1 LARLLSRLGRFSAR
15 HRVLFLVGWV
25 VALALLAVVAISSMR
40 FSDGSFDVPGTESSR
55 AITTLE
61 NEFPSSDSD
70 AKSLQLVVEVPDGQQ
85 ITSPEHATELAR
97 ALDELRGI
105 DHVSAVSDPLNPEQP
120 YVSRD
125 TTTAVATISLTGV
138 TDNNSEEVH
147 ADVVAVA
154 EDLRSDGYTAEVGGS
169 IANPV
174 PEILGPTEIVGA
186 VLAFLVLFLTFG
198 SLVAA
203 GANMAGALVGV
214 GVGIL
219 GVLGFSAITPIGS
232 TTPIL
237 AVMLGLAVGIDYC
250 LFVIARF
257 RAELRSGR
265 TVDDAIGRSIGTAG
279 SSVVFAAA
287 TVIIALVGLT
297 VVGIPFISEMGLAA
311 AFAVFVAVLM
321 TLTFLPVLLR
331 TMGRKALPRKQR
343 NPATTPQHIN
353 DRIGF
358 LDRWV
363 RVVTKNRMLSIVGC
377 VVLLGV
383 IAAPVLSLR
392 TTLDIPGG
400 EDPKSTQRA
409 AYDLVADK
417 FGAGAQ
423 NPLVVLVERKDG
435 DLTDA
440 LPKVQH
446 ALEQQDDVATVVPG
460 AVSENGD
467 WAMVTVL
474 ADSGPLS
481 DRTTDLIHA
490 IRADAD
496 QVAGTHLLV
505 TGGTAITLDSNEKLQ
520 SALATYLIVVVGL
533 SLLLLILMFRSLL
546 VPLIATVGY
555 LLSLGA
561 GMGATIAIFQ
571 WGWLDPVISA
581 PQGNPLLSLLPIILT
596 GILFGL
602 AMDYQVF
609 LVSRIHE
616 AHHRGLSAREAIL
629 DGFGRSAPVVVA
641 AAAIMAAVFGGF
653 ALSES
658 SLVGS
663 IALGLAVGVVADA
676 FVVRMI
682 LVPATLALLGNGAW
696 WVPRWLDRILPQLD
710 TEGLSLDRDDWTV
723 QDRAA
728 ADAVAHPEG
737 LR

>member
-1 LARLLSRLGRFSAR
+1 MARLLSRLGRFSAR

-25 VALALLAVVAISSMR
+25 VALALLAGLAISSMR

-55 AITTLE
+55 AISTLDE
-61 NEFPSSDSD
+61 EFPSADTD
-70 AKSLQLVVEVPDGQQ
+70 AKSLQLVVEAPNGQQ
-85 ITSPEHATELAR
+85 ITSPKRSAELQS
-97 ALDELRGI
+97 ALELLRGT
-105 DHVSAVSDPLNPEQP
+105 DHVSAVSDPLDPEQP

-125 TTTAVATISLTGV
+125 TTTAVATIRLTGV
-138 TDNNSEEVH
+138 TDDNSAAVQ
-147 ADVVAVA
+147 ADIVAVA
-154 EDLRSDGYTAEVGGS
+154 EDLRHDGFTAEVGGS

-331 TMGRKALPRKQR
+331 TMGRRALPRKQR
-343 NPATTPQHIN
+343 DPATTPQRTD

-363 RVVTKNRMLSIVGC
+363 RVVTGNRVLSIIGC
-377 VVLLGV
+377 VVLLGIV
-383 IAAPVLSLR
+383 AAPVLSLR

-409 AYDLVADK
+409 AYDLVADE

-423 NPLVVLVERKDG
+423 NPLVVLVEREDG
-435 DLTDA
+435 DLAEA
-440 LPKVQH
+440 LPKVQR
-446 ALEQQDDVATVVPG
+446 ALERQEDVATVIPG

-467 WAMVTVL
+467 WAMVSVL

-481 DRTTDLIHA
+481 DRTTDLIQS
-490 IRADAD
+490 IRAAAD
-496 QVAGTHLLV
+496 ETAGTHLLV
-505 TGGTAITLDSNEKLQ
+505 TGGTAVALDSNEKLQ
-520 SALATYLIVVVGL
+520 SALVTYLIVVVGL

-546 VPLIATVGY
+546 VPLIATLGY

-561 GMGATIAIFQ
+561 GLGATIAIFQ
-571 WGWLDPVISA
+571 WGWLDPLISA

-616 AHHRGLSAREAIL
+616 AHHRGLPPREAIL

-653 ALSES
+653 ALSPS

-676 FVVRMI
+676 FIVRMV
-682 LVPATLALLGNGAW
+682 LVPATLALLGSAAW
-696 WVPRWLDRILPQLD
+696 WVPGWLDRILPQLD
-710 TEGLSLDRDDWTV
+710 TEGLSLDSEDDRTA
-723 QDRAA
+723 DGRAEA
-728 ADAVAHPEG
+728 THTQPG
-737 LR
+737 R

>member
-1 LARLLSRLGRFSAR
+1 MARLLSRLGRFSAR
-15 HRVLFLVGWV
+15 HRVLFLIGWV

-55 AITTLE
+55 AISTLDK
-61 NEFPSSDSD
+61 EFPSADTD
-70 AKSLQLVVEVPDGQQ
+70 TKSLQLVVEALEGQQ
-85 ITSPEHATELAR
+85 ITSPERSAELQS
-97 ALDELRGI
+97 ALERLRGTE
-105 DHVSAVSDPLNPEQP
+105 HVSAVSNPLDPGQP

-138 TDNNSEEVH
+138 SDDNSEAVH
-147 ADVVAVA
+147 ADIVAVA
-154 EDLRSDGYTAEVGGS
+154 DDLRHEGFTAEVGGS

-331 TMGRKALPRKQR
+331 TMGRSALPRKQR
-343 NPATTPQHIN
+343 DPATAPRRTD

-363 RVVTKNRMLSIVGC
+363 RVVTGNRVLSIVGC
-377 VVLLGV
+377 VVLLGIV
-383 IAAPVLSLR
+383 AAPVLSLR

-423 NPLVVLVERKDG
+423 NPLVVLVERKGG
-435 DLTDA
+435 DLAEA
-440 LPKVQH
+440 LPKVQR
-446 ALEQQDDVATVVPG
+446 ALERQEDVATVIPG

-481 DRTTDLIHA
+481 DRTTDLIRA

-496 QVAGTHLLV
+496 ETAGTHLLV
-505 TGGTAITLDSNEKLQ
+505 TGGTAVALDSNEKLQ
-520 SALATYLIVVVGL
+520 SALVTYLIVVVGL

-653 ALSES
+653 ALSPS

-676 FVVRMI
+676 FIVRMI
-682 LVPATLALLGNGAW
+682 LVPATLALLGNAAW

-710 TEGLSLDRDDWTV
+710 TEGLSLDNEDDWTTHG
-723 QDRAA
+723 RAEA
-728 ADAVAHPEG
+728 AHSQPG
-737 LR
+737 W

>member
-55 AITTLE
+55 AISTLDE
-61 NEFPSSDSD
+61 EFPSADTD
-70 AKSLQLVVEVPDGQQ
+70 AKSLQLVVEAPEGQQ
-85 ITSPEHATELAR
+85 ITSPERSAELQS
-97 ALDELRGI
+97 ALEILRGT
-105 DHVSAVSDPLNPEQP
+105 DHVSAVSDPLDPEQP

-138 TDNNSEEVH
+138 TDDNSEAVH
-147 ADVVAVA
+147 ADIVAVA
-154 EDLRSDGYTAEVGGS
+154 DDLRHDGFTAEVGGS

-287 TVIIALVGLT
+287 TVIIALLGLT

-331 TMGRKALPRKQR
+331 TMGRRALPRKQR
-343 NPATTPQHIN
+343 DPATRPQRTD

-363 RVVTKNRMLSIVGC
+363 RVVTGNRVLSIVGC
-377 VVLLGV
+377 VVLLGIV
-383 IAAPVLSLR
+383 AAPVLSLR

-423 NPLVVLVERKDG
+423 NPLVVLVEREDG
-435 DLTDA
+435 DLNEA
-440 LPKVQH
+440 LPKVQR
-446 ALEQQDDVATVVPG
+446 ALERQEDVATVIPG

-481 DRTTDLIHA
+481 DRTTKLIQS

-496 QVAGTHLLV
+496 ETAGTHLLV
-505 TGGTAITLDSNEKLQ
+505 TGGTAVALDSNEKLQ
-520 SALATYLIVVVGL
+520 SALVTYLIVVVGL

-653 ALSES
+653 ALSPS

-676 FVVRMI
+676 FIVRMI
-682 LVPATLALLGNGAW
+682 LVPATLALLGNAAW
-696 WVPRWLDRILPQLD
+696 WVPKWLDRILPQLD
-710 TEGLSLDRDDWTV
+710 TEGLSLDSEDDWTA
-723 QDRAA
+723 RGK
-728 ADAVAHPEG
+728 PETARSQPG
-737 LR
+737 R

>member
-25 VALALLAVVAISSMR
+25 LALALLAVVAISGMR

-55 AITTLE
+55 AITTLDK
-61 NEFPSSDSD
+61 EFPSTGEDV
-70 AKSLQLVVEVPDGQQ
+70 KSLQLVAEAPDREKV
-85 ITSPEHATELAR
+85 TSPERATQLR
-97 ALDELRGI
+97 AALGELRSV
-105 DHVSAVSDPLNPEQP
+105 DHVSAVSDPIDPKQP

-125 TTTAVATISLTGV
+125 LTTAVATISLTGV
-138 TDNNSEEVH
+138 TDDNSEAVH
-147 ADVVAVA
+147 TDVVDVA
-154 EDLRSDGYTAEVGGS
+154 NDLRNDGWTAEIGGS

-174 PEILGPTEIVGA
+174 PEILGPTEVVGA

-219 GVLGFSAITPIGS
+219 GVLGFSAIAPIGS

-331 TMGRKALPRKQR
+331 TMGRRALPRKQR
-343 NPATTPQHIN
+343 DPATASQGSD
-353 DRIGF
+353 DRIRF

-363 RVVTKNRMLSIVGC
+363 RVVTKHRVLSIVGC

-409 AYDLVADK
+409 AYDLIADE

-423 NPLVVLVERKDG
+423 NPLVVLVEREDG
-435 DLTDA
+435 DLAET
-440 LPKVQH
+440 LPNVQR
-446 ALEQQDDVATVVPG
+446 ALEQYDDVATVVPG
-460 AVSENGD
+460 AVSANGD
-467 WAMVTVL
+467 WAMITVL

-496 QVAGTHLLV
+496 AVDGTHLLV
-505 TGGTAITLDSNEKLQ
+505 TGSTAVGLDSNAKLQ
-520 SALATYLIVVVGL
+520 SALVTYLIVVVGL

-546 VPLIATVGY
+546 VPLIATAGY

-653 ALSES
+653 ALSPS

-676 FVVRMI
+676 FIVRMV
-682 LVPATLALLGNGAW
+682 LVPATLALLGNVAW
-696 WVPRWLDRILPQLD
+696 WVPEWMDRILPQLD
-710 TEGLSLDRDDWTV
+710 TEGLSLDQDDSWTA
-723 QDRAA
+723 QHPTEAA
-728 ADAVAHPEG
+728 VS

>member
-1 LARLLSRLGRFSAR
+1 MARLLARLGRFSAR
-15 HRVLFLVGWV
+15 HRLVFLVGWV
-25 VALALLAVVAISSMR
+25 IALALLAVVAITSMR

-55 AITTLE
+55 AIKTLDR
-61 NEFPSSDSD
+61 EFPSADAA
-70 AKSLQLVVEVPDGQQ
+70 AKSLQLVVEAHRGQQ
-85 ITSPEHATELAR
+85 ITAPDNAASLED
-97 ALDELRGI
+97 ALERLRGVQ
-105 DHVSAVSDPLNPEQP
+105 HVSSVSDPLDQKQP

-125 TTTAVATISLTGV
+125 TTTAVATIRLSGV
-138 TDNNSEEVH
+138 TDDNSEEVH
-147 ADVVAVA
+147 HDVVAVA
-154 EDLRSDGYTAEVGGS
+154 EDLRHDGFTAEIGGS

-343 NPATTPQHIN
+343 DPSTAPQRTD

-363 RVVTKNRMLSIVGC
+363 RVVTKNRVLSIVGC

-409 AYDLVADK
+409 AYDLIADK

-423 NPLVVLVERKDG
+423 NPLVVLVERNDG

-440 LPKVQH
+440 LPKVQR
-446 ALEQQDDVATVVPG
+446 ALEEQEDVATVVPG
-460 AVSENGD
+460 AVSENGN

-474 ADSGPLS
+474 ARSGPLS
-481 DRTTDLIHA
+481 DRTTDLIHR
-490 IRADAD
+490 IRTNADET
-496 QVAGTHLLV
+496 AGTHLLV
-505 TGGTAITLDSNEKLQ
+505 TGGTAVALDSNEKLQ
-520 SALATYLIVVVGL
+520 SALVTYLIVVVGL

-653 ALSES
+653 ALSPS

-676 FVVRMI
+676 FIVRMI
-682 LVPATLALLGNGAW
+682 LVPATLALLGNAAW
-696 WVPRWLDRILPQLD
+696 WVPKWLDRILPRLD
-710 TEGLSLDRDDWTV
+710 TEGLSLDDDHSS
-723 QDRAA
+723 DSGRAGGTGQSL
-728 ADAVAHPEG
+728 PQ
-737 LR
+737 

>member
-1 LARLLSRLGRFSAR
+1 MARLLSRLGRFSAR
-15 HRVLFLVGWV
+15 HRVLFLIGWL

-55 AITTLE
+55 AISTLDE
-61 NEFPSSDSD
+61 EFPSADTD
-70 AKSLQLVVEVPDGQQ
+70 AKSLQLVVEAPDGQQ
-85 ITSPEHATELAR
+85 ITSPERSAELQS
-97 ALDELRGI
+97 ALERLRGT
-105 DHVSAVSDPLNPEQP
+105 DHVSAVSDPLDPEQP

-138 TDNNSEEVH
+138 TDDNSEAVH
-147 ADVVAVA
+147 EDIVAVA
-154 EDLRSDGYTAEVGGS
+154 DDLRHDGFTAEVGGS

-331 TMGRKALPRKQR
+331 TMGRRALPRKQR
-343 NPATTPQHIN
+343 DPASRPQRTD

-363 RVVTKNRMLSIVGC
+363 RVVTKNRVLSIVGC
-377 VVLLGV
+377 VVLLGIV
-383 IAAPVLSLR
+383 AAPVLSLR

-400 EDPKSTQRA
+400 EDPESTQRA

-423 NPLVVLVERKDG
+423 NPLVVLVEREGG
-435 DLTDA
+435 DLTEA
-440 LPKVQH
+440 LPKVQR
-446 ALEQQDDVATVVPG
+446 ALEQQEDVATVIPG
-460 AVSENGD
+460 ALSEDGD

-481 DRTTDLIHA
+481 DRTTDLIQS

-496 QVAGTHLLV
+496 ETAGTHLLV
-505 TGGTAITLDSNEKLQ
+505 TGGTAVALDSNEKLQ
-520 SALATYLIVVVGL
+520 SALVTYLIVVVGL
-533 SLLLLILMFRSLL
+533 SLLLMILMFRSLL

-653 ALSES
+653 ALSPS

-676 FVVRMI
+676 FIVRMI
-682 LVPATLALLGNGAW
+682 LVPATLALLGNAAW
-696 WVPRWLDRILPQLD
+696 WVPKWLDRILPQLD
-710 TEGLSLDRDDWTV
+710 TEGLSLDGEEDDWTA
-723 QDRAA
+723 RGRPET
-728 ADAVAHPEG
+728 AHSQPG
-737 LR
+737 R